1 MGNAVYTYHSIKE
14 AVDGI
19 GLEKCKNILLSH
31 IVKGK
36 FEVKDIPRGTGSD
49 NESGVVFTGGSD
61 NTFRVYSFRET
72 YNCVAETGAIRLY
85 IMGGINFST
94 AIDVASTDIE
104 PENGIVHSLAYG
116 YIFGQLTGQT
126 R

>member
-1 MGNAVYTYHSIKE
+1 MYTYHSIKE

-49 NESGVVFTGGSD
+49 NESGLFLQEDRIILSG
-61 NTFRVYSFRET
+61 
-72 YNCVAETGAIRLY
+72 CI
-85 IMGGINFST
+85 FSG
-94 AIDVASTDIE
+94 
-104 PENGIVHSLAYG
+104 NL
-116 YIFGQLTGQT
+116 
-126 R
+126 